1 MRYGVDFEF
10 YNPTYISWIKRRRKC
25 VVIYKHVLWALCGF
39 QKWYEF
45 PKPLLALRC
54 VNIQEA
60 IKEAFDALTDTRITP
75 YSHSFFK
82 DITCSTTISR
92 MSVHSELSQ
101 TFFVNSLRK
110 DASDVL
116 HFIRIEDDIYARNRN
131 SRASRFSQ

>member
-1 MRYGVDFEF
+1 MGFM
-10 YNPTYISWIKRRRKC
+10 W
-25 VVIYKHVLWALCGF
+25 F

-92 MSVHSELSQ
+92 MSVRSELSQ

-110 DASDVL
+110 DASDVCIL
-116 HFIRIEDDIYARNRN
+116 LGLRMIFTHGIAIPVPLDSPNRDTWFYATVRVASMHNDIIHIVCIV
-131 SRASRFSQ
+131 